1 MECYSLKPIGIY
13 LYESSSNDS
22 KLFLKIT
29 EDLKRRRVLRKGDR
43 IIADKSFCAQEN
55 YWIMWYK
62 ILPFIFPRKNLNVKR
77 IKGRFT
83 YPLKS
88 LKDKETL

>member
-1 MECYSLKPIGIY
+1 MEYSPLKPIGIY
-13 LYESSSNDS
+13 LYEGSLNDS

-29 EDLKRRRVLRKGDR
+29 ENLKRRRVLRKGDK
-43 IIADKSFCAQEN
+43 INIDFCAQKN

-77 IKGRFT
+77 IKV
-83 YPLKS
+83 
-88 LKDKETL
+88 